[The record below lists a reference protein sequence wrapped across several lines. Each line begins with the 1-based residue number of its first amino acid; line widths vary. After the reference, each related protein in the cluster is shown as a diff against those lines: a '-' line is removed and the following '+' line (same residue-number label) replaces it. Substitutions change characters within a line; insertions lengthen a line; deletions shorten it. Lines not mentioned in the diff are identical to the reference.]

1 METTGVLLFTISKLT
16 LIFPSM
22 GWRMFQISFKT
33 YEKFRGMFRRRFH
46 VFQIVSYEVNCI
58 SKNHPTHRWVYL
70 DHLEQFGISL
80 KTFETIPRNVP
91 QKIPC
96 FPECVLFSLNTFPKD
111 PRTHGGVYFDHLE
124 QFGISFRTIK

>member
-1 METTGVLLFTISKLT
+1 MGLIAYPKIILLTDGYIWTI
-16 LIFPSM
+16 
-22 GWRMFQISFKT
+22 
-33 YEKFRGMFRRRFH
+33 
-46 VFQIVSYEVNCI
+46 
-58 SKNHPTHRWVYL
+58 
-70 DHLEQFGISL
+70 LEQFGISL

-91 QKIPC
+91 QKIPR